1 MEDTFV
7 DTTLASTRM
16 MCNDSYLMNMES
28 DFQLDEAVF
37 DLVET
42 TDLAEMLRIET
53 ASGATFSF
61 TRE

>member
-1 MEDTFV
+1 
-7 DTTLASTRM
+7 
-16 MCNDSYLMNMES
+16 MES
-28 DFQLDEAVF
+28 DFQLDGATF

-53 ASGATFSF
+53 ESGATFSF